1 MLITLLLTVLI
12 LVICAMLL
20 GIKIIFVKG
29 GQFPN
34 THVGGNKAL
43 AEKGIHCHTS
53 QDKEAEN
60 NKNLFE
66 RLEEI
71 KKQYKDFKLH
81 FMKNINYIINGVL
94 ALAVVILFVLQFTG
108 KKESGVTKTF
118 TAEESASGLLP
129 IAYVNVDSLLLNYN
143 YSKDLNEIIIKK
155 QENSRASVNQKLRSL
170 QTEMQDFQR
179 KVENNAFLT
188 RERAEQEQ
196 ARLMKKQQELQDFDN
211 RLAQE
216 LVSEQQRLNEQLRDT
231 LVSQLRVY
239 NKDKGYQVILSNT
252 MGDNILLAGDAYD
265 ITKEVIEYLNKNYAP
280 ASK

>member
-1 MLITLLLTVLI
+1 
-12 LVICAMLL
+12 
-20 GIKIIFVKG
+20 
-29 GQFPN
+29 
-34 THVGGNKAL
+34 
-43 AEKGIHCHTS
+43 
-53 QDKEAEN
+53 
-60 NKNLFE
+60 
-66 RLEEI
+66 
-71 KKQYKDFKLH
+71 
-81 FMKNINYIINGVL
+81 MKNINYIINGVL

-196 ARLMKKQQELQDFDN
+196 ARWMKKQQELQDFDN

>member
-1 MLITLLLTVLI
+1 
-12 LVICAMLL
+12 
-20 GIKIIFVKG
+20 
-29 GQFPN
+29 
-34 THVGGNKAL
+34 
-43 AEKGIHCHTS
+43 
-53 QDKEAEN
+53 
-60 NKNLFE
+60 
-66 RLEEI
+66 
-71 KKQYKDFKLH
+71 
-81 FMKNINYIINGVL
+81 MKNINYIINGVL

-118 TAEESASGLLP
+118 TAEESASGLLL

>member
-1 MLITLLLTVLI
+1 
-12 LVICAMLL
+12 
-20 GIKIIFVKG
+20 
-29 GQFPN
+29 
-34 THVGGNKAL
+34 
-43 AEKGIHCHTS
+43 
-53 QDKEAEN
+53 
-60 NKNLFE
+60 
-66 RLEEI
+66 
-71 KKQYKDFKLH
+71 
-81 FMKNINYIINGVL
+81 MKNINYIINGVL

-108 KKESGVTKTF
+108 KKNESGVTKTF
-118 TAEESASGLLP
+118 AVEENTSGLLP
-129 IAYVNVDSLLLNYN
+129 IAYVNVDSLLQNYN
-143 YSKDLNEIIIKK
+143 YSKDLNEIVVKK
-155 QENSRASVNQKLRSL
+155 EENSRASVNQKLRAL

-216 LVSEQQRLNEQLRDT
+216 LVAEQRRLNEQLRDT

-239 NKDKGYQVILSNT
+239 NKNKGYQVILSNT

>member
-1 MLITLLLTVLI
+1 
-12 LVICAMLL
+12 
-20 GIKIIFVKG
+20 
-29 GQFPN
+29 
-34 THVGGNKAL
+34 
-43 AEKGIHCHTS
+43 
-53 QDKEAEN
+53 
-60 NKNLFE
+60 
-66 RLEEI
+66 
-71 KKQYKDFKLH
+71 
-81 FMKNINYIINGVL
+81 MKNINYIINGVL

-155 QENSRASVNQKLRSL
+155 QENSRASVNQKLRAL
-170 QTEMQDFQR
+170 QVEMQDFQR

-196 ARLMKKQQELQDFDN
+196 NRLVKKQQELQDFDS

-216 LVSEQQRLNEQLRDT
+216 LVAEQQRLNEQLRDT
-231 LVSQLRVY
+231 LVSQLKVY

-252 MGDNILLAGDAYD
+252 MGDNILLAGDSYD
-265 ITKEVIEYLNKNYAP
+265 ITQEVIEYLNKNYAP

>member
-1 MLITLLLTVLI
+1 
-12 LVICAMLL
+12 
-20 GIKIIFVKG
+20 
-29 GQFPN
+29 
-34 THVGGNKAL
+34 
-43 AEKGIHCHTS
+43 
-53 QDKEAEN
+53 
-60 NKNLFE
+60 
-66 RLEEI
+66 
-71 KKQYKDFKLH
+71 
-81 FMKNINYIINGVL
+81 MKNINYIINGVL

>member
-1 MLITLLLTVLI
+1 
-12 LVICAMLL
+12 
-20 GIKIIFVKG
+20 
-29 GQFPN
+29 
-34 THVGGNKAL
+34 
-43 AEKGIHCHTS
+43 
-53 QDKEAEN
+53 
-60 NKNLFE
+60 
-66 RLEEI
+66 
-71 KKQYKDFKLH
+71 
-81 FMKNINYIINGVL
+81 MKNINYIINGVL
-94 ALAVVILFVLQFTG
+94 ALAVVILFVMQFTE
-108 KKESGVTKTF
+108 KKNESGVTKTF
-118 TAEESASGLLP
+118 AVEENASGLLP
-129 IAYVNVDSLLLNYN
+129 IAYVNVDSLLQNYN
-143 YSKDLNEIIIKK
+143 YSKDLNEIVVKK
-155 QENSRASVNQKLRSL
+155 EENSRASVNQKLRAL

-216 LVSEQQRLNEQLRDT
+216 LVAEQRRLNEQLRDT

>member
-1 MLITLLLTVLI
+1 
-12 LVICAMLL
+12 
-20 GIKIIFVKG
+20 
-29 GQFPN
+29 
-34 THVGGNKAL
+34 
-43 AEKGIHCHTS
+43 
-53 QDKEAEN
+53 
-60 NKNLFE
+60 
-66 RLEEI
+66 
-71 KKQYKDFKLH
+71 
-81 FMKNINYIINGVL
+81 MKNINYIINGVL

-108 KKESGVTKTF
+108 KKESGVTRTF